1 MDAIVRHKLVSYSF
15 AFLSMILY
23 IAKLSGI
30 TYIAFSCCAGFE
42 NSNNVI
48 IYSIGLSSF
57 SILKIYLYQSV
68 LVGAVSNIF
77 LSQICPL
84 LEITISIQ
92 FGFFTLLNQHWYPCI
107 DWEVASTVFVF
118 IILDTLICGY
128 YAFHIITSNWQNIPL
143 PERMTSMQNPH
154 EDSDLECRNQP
165 FFTFEGKNF
174 KHKFIQ

>member
-1 MDAIVRHKLVSYSF
+1 MDAIVRHKFVSYCFALVSI
-15 AFLSMILY
+15 ILY

-48 IYSIGLSSF
+48 IYSVGVSSF
-57 SILKIYLYQSV
+57 SILKLYLYQSV

-84 LEITISIQ
+84 LEITMSIQ
-92 FGFFTLLNQHWYPCI
+92 FAFFTLLNQHWYPCI
-107 DWEVASTVFVF
+107 DREVASTVFVF

-128 YAFHIITSNWQNIPL
+128 FAYHIITSNWPNIPL
-143 PERMTSMQNPH
+143 PETMITIQNPL
-154 EDSDLECRNQP
+154 EDLDLECRNQP
-165 FFTFEGKNF
+165 LFTFEGK
-174 KHKFIQ
+174 KL